1 VSFFVKTFRTVAIA
15 AAVAF
20 GMAAVPA
27 NALPITYIF
36 NGTLDDG
43 TTATGVISLNV
54 YGYEAVPTTITTVDG
69 IFTGYAYVAGSDP
82 SNLNWPDDTILDLS
96 RSTPHP
102 YEGFL
107 HLVFDHSLVDGTS
120 DSLVIGQ
127 SFECNTYD
135 TGTGACGSRGISRWF
150 VDGTATPAPEP
161 ASLALLGA
169 GLAGIAVRRR
179 KRA

>member
-1 VSFFVKTFRTVAIA
+1 
-15 AAVAF
+15 
-20 GMAAVPA
+20 MAAVPA

-43 TTATGVISLNV
+43 TTASGVISLNV
-54 YGYEAVPTTITTVDG
+54 YGYQAVPTTITTADG
-69 IFTGYAYVAGSDP
+69 IFTGYAYVTGSDP
-82 SNLNWPDDTILDLS
+82 SNINWPDDTILDLS
-96 RSTPHP
+96 RSTPNP

-107 HLVFDHSLVDGTS
+107 HLVFGHSLTDGTP
-120 DSLVIGQ
+120 DLLVIGQ

-135 TGTGACGSRGISRWF
+135 TGTGACGSRGIARFF

-169 GLAGIAVRRR
+169 GLAGIAARRR